1 MMKADFRLQFS
12 NFKLQIANCKLRI
25 ANCELQ
31 IGRAGRLAGVAG
43 FARIRTH
50 MHEPLKSGDFS
61 YGFDGDVRF
70 QISNCKMQIAKCKM
84 EERDGLLVLAVNL

>member
-1 MMKADFRLQFS
+1 
-12 NFKLQIANCKLRI
+12 
-25 ANCELQ
+25 
-31 IGRAGRLAGVAG
+31 
-43 FARIRTH
+43 